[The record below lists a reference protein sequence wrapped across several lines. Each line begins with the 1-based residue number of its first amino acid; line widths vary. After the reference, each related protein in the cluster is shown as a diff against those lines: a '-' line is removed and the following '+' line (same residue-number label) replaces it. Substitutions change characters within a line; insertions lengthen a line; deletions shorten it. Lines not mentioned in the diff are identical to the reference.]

1 MNYYSV
7 YYKDKLL
14 GEYTAPQAA
23 DIAKCKLDT
32 VYRAAL
38 TNKAVGNC
46 FRFVKLDSDSE
57 ILEKEWNK
65 TRLSILNAKPKITTV
80 KVVKPFSIWKE
91 NDKTF
96 LRKTKRAS

>member
-7 YYKDKLL
+7 YYKDTLL

-23 DIAKCKLDT
+23 DIAKCATGT
-32 VYRAAL
+32 VYNAAL
-38 TNKAVGNC
+38 ENQTVRKY
-46 FRFVKLDSDSE
+46 FRFVKVDSDSE

-65 TRLSILNAKPKITTV
+65 TRLSILNAKPKVTMV

-91 NDKTF
+91 NDKTS